1 VEGIRVTL
9 IFVRTLL
16 PTTARRIGSLAV
28 VFALCAGLSGCSY
41 FRTKAANKYVYVTA
55 RQTVLRDRVAAVS
68 MRSGTAYNGEKLEVL
83 ERSRRFLRV
92 RTPRGEVGWIEEKLT
107 ANQHTADQFEALRAD
122 HAKDPV
128 VAVATARDEV
138 YLHVAPGRETAHFY
152 RLAGGDTLS
161 LLERATVAKPISP
174 EAAYAPHEAA
184 GVAPGPKSAGKA
196 EKLGSAQPAAPPPVA
211 MEDWWL
217 ARDAKGQTGWIYS
230 RMIDV
235 NAPDTLAR
243 YAEGQRIVGAYVLA
257 HVQDPDSGILDNGQ
271 TVTDIPEYVT
281 VLSPYKA
288 GLPYDFDQVRVFIW
302 NVRKHR
308 YETAFR
314 EHEIAG
320 YLPVE
325 IAVKKNPYGNSPI
338 DQTPTPTFTYRVLA
352 AGSPIPTPDPA
363 TGAVKP
369 AKLITKVYRL
379 EGNIFRRVLPPG
391 TPVPEQAR
399 LVPEAAKDKSKSK
412 KKHKI

>member
-1 VEGIRVTL
+1 VWIS
-9 IFVRTLL
+9 L
-16 PTTARRIGSLAV
+16 PATARRTIPLALLFALSLA
-28 VFALCAGLSGCSY
+28 LSGCSY

-68 MRSGTAYNGEKLEVL
+68 MRSGTAFNGEKLEVL
-83 ERSRRFLRV
+83 ERSRRFLKV

-128 VAVATARDEV
+128 VAAATARDEV
-138 YLHVAPGRETAHFY
+138 YLHIAPGRETAHFY

-161 LLERATVAKPISP
+161 LLQRAAVAKPLSP
-174 EAAYAPHEAA
+174 EAAYLPHAAA
-184 GVAPGPKSAGKA
+184 GVAPEAAPGDRLAVKSDEKPTAAG
-196 EKLGSAQPAAPPPVA
+196 PAAPAPV

-230 RMIDV
+230 RMVDV

-288 GLPYDFDQVRVFIW
+288 GLAYDFDQVRVFIW
-302 NVRKHR
+302 NLRKHR

-325 IAVKKNPYGNSPI
+325 VAAKKDPYGSSPA
-338 DQTPTPTFTYRVLA
+338 DQVPQPSFTYRVLA
-352 AGSPIPTPDPA
+352 AGAPLPVPDPA
-363 TGAVKP
+363 TGLFKP
-369 AKLITKVYRL
+369 ARLIVKTYRL

-391 TPVPEQAR
+391 SATPEQAR
-399 LVPEAAKDKSKSK
+399 LVPESAKGKSKGK
-412 KKHKI
+412 KKHKG